1 MHLIRHPRSTLI
13 VLSIAVL
20 PVFPTAARAGQ
31 TPAIAGA
38 VQAAIG
44 PSGESAAAVPG
55 LPTTTSSQVTGAVP
69 VSPPAIAG
77 TSVLSDPTAGTAGQS
92 AQTAGSPEATGNA
105 DGTVAGNTGT
115 TPAGNTGTTPAGNMS
130 TTSQPPQM
138 PTGQPAPGGGD
149 QGAQPSSPQTPET
162 TTAGSSASSGQ
173 PAPQTA
179 GAQST
184 GSTATQPAMP
194 NLTLPAE
201 SNATSQSIW
210 QVQVSGCTA
219 NCVGINQTQLAAQ
232 QNATVQVLDGAGQLT
247 PTSGPASSAG
257 ASGSTSSITQIQAG
271 CIWQCL
277 GTTTTGGAIPQVVQQ
292 AVAQVLSVVL
302 ATAGL
307 PPQQSVPATAQNV
320 VDQTSYQWQLS
331 QGPSATQ
338 AQSAS
343 QIDSTVQNATSSVS
357 ATLHAA
363 LGAPSSSAGEVV
375 NQTDQGIWQVQ
386 IGCLI
391 FCAQTEQYQQA
402 DQSNT
407 TIQVLQ
413 SALGVAT
420 QTATAAINSTTQI
433 IWQLQ
438 IGCLMWCLD
447 TAEQQFASS
456 TETTLVAIISP
467 TPTGANSPP
476 GPTSSGGA
484 SSDTASPG
492 TPPPGTA
499 SSDPASGAGGTAPR
513 PAPPPAGPPPVTS
526 EPAPSHGTPTRPS
539 STMTLSSIP
548 FTTGVAQRGTGSATP
563 LVTSLTP
570 SGTAVGTGSETPV
583 IIRLPAPRPL
593 VAHLGSDVIAAS
605 ATLGPTTRIAGSAVR
620 RGLSHRG
627 GHGPARILP
636 MPVRSPLAGSPEP
649 AKAAARKAGGMS
661 SAALAAALAAAIAL
675 VALSQLRRRSTT

>member
-1 MHLIRHPRSTLI
+1 MHLIRHPRFALI
-13 VLSIAVL
+13 VLSTTVL

-44 PSGESAAAVPG
+44 PSGEPEAAVPG
-55 LPTTTSSQVTGAVP
+55 LPTTTSSQATGAVP
-69 VSPPAIAG
+69 ISPPAIAG

-105 DGTVAGNTGT
+105 DGTAAGNTGT
-115 TPAGNTGTTPAGNMS
+115 TLAGNTS

-138 PTGQPAPGGGD
+138 RTGQPAPGGGD

-162 TTAGSSASSGQ
+162 TTAGGSASSGQ

-179 GAQST
+179 GAQPT

-201 SNATSQSIW
+201 SNATSQSIR

-277 GTTTTGGAIPQVVQQ
+277 GTTTTGGVIPQVVQQ

-302 ATAGL
+302 AMAGL
-307 PPQQSVPATAQNV
+307 PPQQSVPATAQTV

-343 QIDSTVQNATSSVS
+343 QIDSTVQDAASSVS
-357 ATLHAA
+357 AALHAA

-438 IGCLMWCLD
+438 IGCLMWCQYD
-447 TAEQQFASS
+447 
-456 TETTLVAIISP
+456 
-467 TPTGANSPP
+467 
-476 GPTSSGGA
+476 
-484 SSDTASPG
+484 
-492 TPPPGTA
+492 
-499 SSDPASGAGGTAPR
+499 R
-513 PAPPPAGPPPVTS
+513 
-526 EPAPSHGTPTRPS
+526 
-539 STMTLSSIP
+539 
-548 FTTGVAQRGTGSATP
+548 
-563 LVTSLTP
+563 
-570 SGTAVGTGSETPV
+570 TAV
-583 IIRLPAPRPL
+583 RLQHRDDA
-593 VAHLGSDVIAAS
+593 
-605 ATLGPTTRIAGSAVR
+605 
-620 RGLSHRG
+620 RGHHQSN
-627 GHGPARILP
+627 ADW
-636 MPVRSPLAGSPEP
+636 VQT
-649 AKAAARKAGGMS
+649 AARPDLVRWTLIRHG
-661 SAALAAALAAAIAL
+661 LARDAPERPG
-675 VALSQLRRRSTT
+675 LRRRRDSSRACPASCRAATGHE